1 MIPFRQSQA
10 GAQEV
15 HSVQPDKIQGQNR
28 VNKFNH
34 FLCKPKIFTMGIE
47 THGSP
52 QSNNTFHLLKQQK
65 KQIMSTSYIKSVRF
79 RLDKV
84 QNGIVLIHCGSWQRW
99 REAECLYSHE
109 KLKEEDIQISAC
121 FWKNPLPTIHSYFS

>member
-15 HSVQPDKIQGQNR
+15 HSVQPDKIQGKNR
-28 VNKFNH
+28 VNKFNL

-65 KQIMSTSYIKSVRF
+65 KRIRSTPYIKSVRF
-79 RLDKV
+79 GLNKV
-84 QNGIVLIHCGSWQRW
+84 QNGIGVIHSGSWQRW
-99 REAECLYSHE
+99 RVAECLNSHE
-109 KLKEEDIQISAC
+109 KPKEDDIQISAC
-121 FWKNPLPTIHSYFS
+121 FWKSPLLTLHSYFS